1 MLWACTDQCDWWT
14 SGSTTELA
22 VALAISPRC
31 PISAR
36 PCCGPMT
43 LSAPICCVHIA
54 KTPDPTHIAR
64 PPTVTSPSGIGTYAG

>member
-1 MLWACTDQCDWWT
+1 
-14 SGSTTELA
+14 
-22 VALAISPRC
+22 
-31 PISAR
+31 
-36 PCCGPMT
+36 MT